1 MKYSN
6 QTRQS
11 DRERNINP
19 SPTRD
24 GFFHREQ
31 QQGKSYGLISA
42 DNPTATRAHVGRE
55 REQERTQ

>member
-1 MKYSN
+1 MKYGN
-6 QTRQS
+6 QTHQS

-19 SPTRD
+19 PATRD

-31 QQGKSYGLISA
+31 QKRKSYSLIGA